1 MPDLLFEMHPCGLH
15 VCYPKKLGQFGFVQT
30 VQDNMKLFSKR
41 QIAGA
46 IKARELYEKL
56 IYPSTADFRAIVA
69 AGGVPGSDVTIDDV
83 KATEVIWGRSVIK
96 LKGNTVRRE
105 GKRKKQSIITLDEIL
120 EANYVGNCLLGEPDL
135 ILIAWYSALLGD
147 LQTPPIAGHDERVA
161 SPEDLGREPLVT
173 TKVKRRLIV
182 QQKDI
187 SKVKILTLL

>member
-1 MPDLLFEMHPCGLH
+1 
-15 VCYPKKLGQFGFVQT
+15 
-30 VQDNMKLFSKR
+30 MKLFSKR

-56 IYPSTADFRAIVA
+56 IYPSTADFQAIVA

-83 KATEVIWGRSVIK
+83 KAAEVIWGQSVIK

-161 SPEDLGREPLVT
+161 SPKDLGREPLGT

-187 SKVKILTLL
+187 SKIKILTLL